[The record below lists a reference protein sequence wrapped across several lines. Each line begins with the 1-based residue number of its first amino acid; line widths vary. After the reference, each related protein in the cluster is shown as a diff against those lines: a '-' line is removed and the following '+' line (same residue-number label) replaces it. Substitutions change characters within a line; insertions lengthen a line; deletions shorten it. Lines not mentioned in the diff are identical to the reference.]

1 MQALLLSVQDVGKTK
16 QIQKLCLTIPFNI
29 VFYIFVS
36 IMKEL
41 KPLRSNELLFYFF
54 SMSHWYGWHL
64 WARNV
69 FFSICFPKF
78 HLPFCS
84 SLFALCTSVTI
95 SGLAGSTLN
104 SSAGTSA
111 SHCHL
116 CPGLPNPFSLSTHLL
131 SPFFRCCSRACMF
144 ISKRMNMHSTAVA
157 CKS

>member
-1 MQALLLSVQDVGKTK
+1 MLDDSIQYCFLHICKYYEGIKTFE
-16 QIQKLCLTIPFNI
+16 QQWGVPF
-29 VFYIFVS
+29 FPVS
-36 IMKEL
+36 
-41 KPLRSNELLFYFF
+41 R
-54 SMSHWYGWHL
+54 WCGWHL

-111 SHCHL
+111 SHSHL

-131 SPFFRCCSRACMF
+131 SPFFRCCSPACMF
-144 ISKRMNMHSTAVA
+144 TPSNRMNMLALHSHSGVQKLTQHQSEDLKDFFVTF
-157 CKS
+157 